1 MEIGPH
7 IRHFAE
13 KIGVMWE
20 IYSYADIHKTM
31 HISKGWPEMVAT
43 VEIMHVKIETASIS

>member
-20 IYSYADIHKTM
+20 IYSYAGIHKTM
-31 HISKGWPEMVAT
+31 HISNSWPDMVNA
-43 VEIMHVKIETASIS
+43 VKIMHVQIEMASIS